1 MQVGV
6 LGPVQVTGPDGPVAL
21 PTRKT
26 REVLALLA
34 LAAPRPLSLQ
44 RLADALWDEPPP
56 SAVKTVQAQVSR
68 VRAAV
73 GGRLRGGP
81 AGYVLDLT
89 ADELDALAVAEH
101 RRAAR
106 VAALDGDD
114 TRAARLYAA
123 AEAAWRGEPELPDTV
138 AGDAERARVA
148 EERLTLAEAALAAS
162 VAAGSAA
169 STVGRLAEL
178 TARHPLREELWD
190 LRLRALFACGR
201 QSDALA
207 AYREARR
214 VLVAEAGVEPGPALQ
229 ATATAV
235 LDHSLVV
242 PVAAGGTTREPV
254 AADVPRYA
262 DAGGV
267 HIAYGIFGTDGP
279 DVLLLN
285 STFIP
290 VDAYLEERRLAAAIA
305 GLAAGR
311 RVLAYDRRGIGLSD
325 PAAPSIAAWA
335 EDAVAVL
342 DAAGAGPVHV
352 LANADT
358 GMIGLLLAATN
369 PERVASLTIV
379 CAEARMTV
387 APDYPYGEPTS
398 MSDTLA
404 GIRSP
409 AVEPPVDVLGWIAP
423 SVAGDERFR
432 RWWDAVGRRGAS
444 PGSAGLVHAAMLAG
458 DVRAVLPQVAATTLL
473 ISRTG
478 CASYDPGHGRYLAE
492 HLPHARLVEY
502 PDADGPW
509 FLGDTG
515 RVLAEFARHVDAVT
529 AAADPA
535 LRR

>member
-1 MQVGV
+1 V
-6 LGPVQVTGPDGPVAL
+6 LGPVQVTGSDGPVAL

-56 SAVKTVQAQVSR
+56 SAVKTVQAHVSR

-73 GGRLRGGP
+73 GGRVRGGP
-81 AGYVLDLT
+81 AGYALDLT
-89 ADELDALAVAEH
+89 AAELDALAVAEH

-114 TRAARLYAA
+114 ARAARLYAA

-162 VAAGSAA
+162 VAAGAAA
-169 STVGRLAEL
+169 SAVGRLAEL

-190 LRLRALFACGR
+190 LRLRALYACGR

-214 VLVAEAGVEPGPALQ
+214 VLVAEAGVEPGPVLQ
-229 ATATAV
+229 ATAAAV
-235 LDHSLVV
+235 LDHSLAV
-242 PVAAGGTTREPV
+242 PTAAAGSARAPV
-254 AADVPRYA
+254 VADVPRYA

-267 HIAYGIFGTDGP
+267 HIAYGVFGTGGP

-285 STFIP
+285 ATFVP

-305 GLAAGR
+305 GLADGR
-311 RVLAYDRRGIGLSD
+311 RVLAYDRRGVGLSD
-325 PAAPSIAAWA
+325 PVPAPSVAAWTD
-335 EDAVAVL
+335 DAVAVL

-358 GMIGLLLAATN
+358 GMIGLLLAATH

-379 CAEARMTV
+379 CALARMTV
-387 APDYPYGEPTS
+387 APDYPHGEPTS
-398 MSDTLA
+398 MSETLA

-458 DVRAVLPQVAATTLL
+458 DVRAVLPLVTAPTLL
-473 ISRTG
+473 VSRTG

-509 FLGDTG
+509 FLGDTA
-515 RVLAEFARHVDAVT
+515 RVLAEFANHT
-529 AAADPA
+529 SS
-535 LRR
+535 